1 MEIIDAESFV
11 TIGDAICKHDSYGA
25 ENVVLVSHG
34 GTDLD
39 VYRVAK
45 DIVCVTLLADEGLC
59 SGWHV
64 FEIVGDQE

>member
-11 TIGDAICKHDSYGA
+11 TVRDAICKHDSYGP
-25 ENVVLVSHG
+25 ENIVFVSHG

-39 VYRVAK
+39 VYCVAK
-45 DIVCVTLLADEGLC
+45 DIVGVTLLADKGLC

-64 FEIVGDQE
+64 F